1 MSVLCPSQIS
11 DEMSFAL
18 NSVADLNLSPKISAH
33 SFRRGNET
41 KGDTKGR
48 FCSNRIP
55 DVSKNAVETHLLGLQ
70 KHHMEC
76 IFRSYP

>member
-1 MSVLCPSQIS
+1 MSVLYPRQITA
-11 DEMSFAL
+11 EMSFAL
-18 NSVADLNLSPKISAH
+18 NSVADLNLSSKISAH

-55 DVSKNAVETHLLGLQ
+55 DVSKIAVETHLLGLQ

-76 IFRSYP
+76 IFCSYP